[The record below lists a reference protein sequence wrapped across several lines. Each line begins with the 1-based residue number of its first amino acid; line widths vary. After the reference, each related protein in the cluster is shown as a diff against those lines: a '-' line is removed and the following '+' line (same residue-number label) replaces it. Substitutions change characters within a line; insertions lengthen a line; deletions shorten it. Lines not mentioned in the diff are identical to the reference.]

1 MKIRLPIRRI
11 FQNPLPFSKFQASFE
26 APDAVYQ
33 DKGSKQD
40 RQKLNYDLRIH
51 EEENSDNHQ
60 NTAGKKDPESWNS
73 VSPEYRSGYDK
84 ILQESAE
91 FQI

>member
-11 FQNPLPFSKFQASFE
+11 FQNPLPFFLSFQASFE

-40 RQKLNYDLRIH
+40 RQKLDYDLRIH
-51 EEENSDNHQ
+51 EEENSDKPSEQ
-60 NTAGKKDPESWNS
+60 QPEK
-73 VSPEYRSGYDK
+73 RSR
-84 ILQESAE
+84 IVE
-91 FQI
+91 FSFSRI